1 MSSSPATALR
11 VAPCS
16 LRGDEAPLEEPPA
29 SAAHAKAPASA
40 RRLITHA
47 PGADDDLIGAAV
59 GELVIEGLIA
69 EGGIGL
75 VYLGRDLR
83 DGQGYAV
90 KVLQPR
96 HADDA
101 GIASRFEREVA
112 FGRRVSHPSVAAV
125 LGHGRL
131 ADGRPY
137 FIMPLLEGCTLGALI
152 RREGPLSLPR
162 ALAFADQILAGLEAL
177 HAARVVHRDLQPD
190 NVFIA
195 RDASS
200 GERAI
205 LIDLG
210 FAQEPG
216 VDTGDGVSPDSS
228 GALVGTLMFMSP
240 EQATRA
246 RAVTE
251 QSDVFTAALLVYY
264 ALTRKL
270 PFRGGD
276 ALDGLVSVVR
286 AAPVPLRKER
296 RDAPPQLDAILTRCL
311 AKHPDARLRGAAE
324 MRAAL
329 AALRA
334 GDRRAVL

>member
-11 VAPCS
+11 VASCS
-16 LRGDEAPLEEPPA
+16 LRGDEALADEPPA
-29 SAAHAKAPASA
+29 SAAHATAPASA
-40 RRLITHA
+40 RRLIEHA
-47 PGADDDLIGAAV
+47 PDTGDDLIGAVV
-59 GELVIEGLIA
+59 GELAIEGLIA

-75 VYLGRDLR
+75 VYLGRDPR

-90 KVLQPR
+90 KVLQSR

-101 GIASRFEREVA
+101 GIVSRFEREIT
-112 FGRRVSHPSVAAV
+112 FGRRVSHPNVAAV

-137 FIMPLLEGCTLGALI
+137 FVMPLLEGCTLGALI

-177 HAARVVHRDLQPD
+177 HTARVVHRDLQPD

-216 VDTGDGVSPDSS
+216 VDTGDGVSPDSP

-240 EQATRA
+240 EQTTRA

-251 QSDVFTAALLVYY
+251 QSDVFTAALLIYY

-270 PFRGGD
+270 PFRGGN
-276 ALDGLVSVVR
+276 AIDGLVSVVR

-296 RDAPPQLDAILTRCL
+296 RDAPPQLDAILMRCL

-324 MRAAL
+324 MRGAL

-334 GDRRAVL
+334 ADRRFAR